1 MFADFHNAWDVRDIV
16 GNPINNGVTHA
27 IYSATS
33 TAMFSA
39 NIGYKDIYPACDL
52 VLYKKRLDG
61 GADNLAIIIEKE
73 QGGNI
78 EEYNGKFSLHFALE
92 Q

>member
-1 MFADFHNAWDVRDIV
+1 MFADFHNAWDVRDIA
-16 GNPINNGVTHA
+16 GTPITNDITHA

-39 NIGYKDIYPACDL
+39 NIGYADIYPACDL
-52 VLYKKRLDG
+52 VLYKRRVDG
-61 GADNLAIIIEKE
+61 GADNLAIIIEKG
-73 QGGNI
+73 QGNI